1 MQIKS
6 IETDPIPLSFVLP
19 EIRPISFVMERKGGW
34 GAVAHEGEE
43 GTRDGLP
50 TRQKRIVHH
59 SLVLKSA
66 AHGEEQA
73 AAEADG
79 DVEEAV

>member
-1 MQIKS
+1 MQVNS
-6 IETDPIPLSFVLP
+6 IETDLIPLLFVLP
-19 EIRPISFVMERKGGW
+19 EIRPISLVMERKGKQ
-34 GAVAHEGEE
+34 GAYAHEGEE
-43 GTRDGLP
+43 GTGDGLP
-50 TRQKRIVHH
+50 TWQKRIVNH